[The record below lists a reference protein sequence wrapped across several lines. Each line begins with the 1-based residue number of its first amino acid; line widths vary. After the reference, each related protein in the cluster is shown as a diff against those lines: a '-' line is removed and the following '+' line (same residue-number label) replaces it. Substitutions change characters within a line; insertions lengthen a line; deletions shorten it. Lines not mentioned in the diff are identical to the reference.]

1 MLLRARGGLGNVTIM
16 SSVCLHL
23 SDHVL
28 VIYRSHLTSLS
39 ICTLFTP
46 SSMAGSRGC
55 FHEVVVIQRWSA
67 AQLTGLQESGIRL
80 VPQACMGGREQCP
93 HADDPAFHTLRL
105 CFIGTPPISW
115 GPWCTYGCHKRRTRG
130 IRMPMSLAPIQHVTF
145 TFCVRAMLSHSFLV
159 CLKQMIFYIKWYIRF
174 LAISA
179 WAASHLDKQRSNH
192 SCSNDDI
199 SASAGSSNNR
209 SGCSHSGNNHA
220 GVNK

>member
-1 MLLRARGGLGNVTIM
+1 MAPGWTAGTGESSHGWGTATRPPIWVVGAQNCPWHDSSVLMLLRARGGLGNVTIM

-105 CFIGTPPISW
+105 CFIGTPPIS
-115 GPWCTYGCHKRRTRG
+115 
-130 IRMPMSLAPIQHVTF
+130 
-145 TFCVRAMLSHSFLV
+145 
-159 CLKQMIFYIKWYIRF
+159 
-174 LAISA
+174 
-179 WAASHLDKQRSNH
+179 
-192 SCSNDDI
+192 
-199 SASAGSSNNR
+199 
-209 SGCSHSGNNHA
+209 
-220 GVNK
+220 